1 MPLRLRIDHRTRYE
15 YERPVSLSPHFVRL
29 FARTEPGRLVQLE
42 QRVDRHERGM
52 QRMKGVAGAA
62 GGMLAVL
69 KMALDYFRKH

>member
-1 MPLRLRIDHRTRYE
+1 MTEFEGQVLAD
-15 YERPVSLSPHFVRL
+15 LSVLKAQMRAL
-29 FARTEPGRLVQLE
+29 MGIGEPGRLVQLE